1 MNRKN
6 GEEKVKLSRIVRLDE
21 EIRSGKYPNSE
32 ELAAKMEVNPR
43 TILRDIE
50 YLRTFYDAP
59 IEYDFNK
66 RGFYYTEPNFFI
78 KSIILT
84 EDEFQTITL
93 YDSLLNHVNNTEFE
107 TKFRKIIGKI
117 LAVVPENKTKDLPFT
132 PPESDFIF
140 APSRIIDG
148 NIASDL
154 SSAIKT
160 RQVIEVEYWVS
171 DNSKYSHLT
180 LEPFYLFFERHGYYL
195 LARKHEGA
203 EKPGIYSTHRMKNLH
218 LTKLHFEIPEGLK
231 LKDYIKKEA
240 DVSPADNKIYF
251 FELQIHKDVAAD
263 ALEHIFYHSQKM
275 RLCDDGAVLVQFRS
289 TRLHEIFRWVLG
301 QGYKVKVLNPP
312 ELITM
317 IKREIQK
324 VGQYYNT

>member
-6 GEEKVKLSRIVRLDE
+6 GEEKAKLSRIVRLDE
-21 EIRSGKYPNSE
+21 EIRSGTYPNSE

-43 TILRDIE
+43 TILRDID

-59 IEYDFNK
+59 IEYDFNN

-84 EDEFQTITL
+84 EDEFETITI
-93 YDSLLNHVNNTEFE
+93 YDSFLKHANNSEFE

-117 LAVVPENKTKDLPFT
+117 LAVIPENKTKDLPFS
-132 PPESDFIF
+132 PPKSDFLF
-140 APSRIIDG
+140 EPSLICDG
-148 NIASDL
+148 ETVNVL
-154 SSAIKT
+154 HTAIKQK
-160 RQVIEVEYWVS
+160 QVIELEYWIS
-171 DNSKYSHLT
+171 DNTKYTHHI
-180 LEPFYLFFERHGYYL
+180 LEPLYVFFERHGYYL
-195 LARKHEGA
+195 LARKHEGTD
-203 EKPGIYSTHRMKNLH
+203 KPGIYSIYRMKNVH
-218 LTKLHFEIPEGLK
+218 LKDMHFEIPDGLK

-240 DVSPADNKIYF
+240 DVFPADNKIYF
-251 FELQIHKDVAAD
+251 FELQFHKDVATY
-263 ALEHIFYHSQKM
+263 ALEQTYYHNQKIK
-275 RLCDDGAVLVQFRS
+275 LCDDGTVLVQFRS
-289 TRLHEIFRWVLG
+289 TRLYEIFHWVLE

-324 VGQYYNT
+324 IEQYYM